1 MKKSHPLQPRA
12 FTLIEL
18 LVVIAIIG
26 ILAAMLLPALARAKA
41 KARRIKCVNNLGSL
55 GKAFMGFAHDNGG
68 RLPWQ
73 LTPRQVSHHFGSNYR
88 AELGP
93 IFSTAAMKSELQ
105 TAKILVSPCDADRE
119 AANEEAQKNWT
130 SYNVKANR
138 FIPATATSYVL
149 IQGADMARP
158 STLLAGTRNFS
169 SCDAAA
175 SHWSG
180 ADEDPIPSNA
190 MTGLNK
196 SQGQIVKADGSASL
210 STDADLGSSGKVV
223 KGHINS
229 YGGVT
234 LGHASTQIIGCETNC
249 KELPPPGWNDLPEII
264 QGGMVGFMLEKEAG
278 GNSTYKIVRGKF
290 SWKEAKKAAEDA
302 GGHLATIT
310 SQKEWETV
318 LAVAGANRVWLGG
331 YQPSGSTTE
340 SDPAGG
346 WVWVTG
352 EPMSCTA
359 WVAREPNNWEGKEH
373 YMELLPK

>member
-1 MKKSHPLQPRA
+1 MNTRNQPRTQG

-26 ILAAMLLPALARAKA
+26 ILAAMILPALANAKRRA
-41 KARRIKCVNNLGSL
+41 ARTVCVSNLKQMGT
-55 GKAFMGFAHDNGG
+55 AFISFANEASN

-73 LTPRQVSHHFGSNYR
+73 LTPKLEKNEFFGEDSADPKVIFSCR
-88 AELGP
+88 GMKRELGD
-93 IFSTAAMKSELQ
+93 AG
-105 TAKILVSPCDADRE
+105 ILHSPCDPDRK
-119 AANEEAQKNWT
+119 AANEAAVLQWDKYSVRSPVPSEAI
-130 SYNVKANR
+130 SYELVK
-138 FIPATATSYVL
+138 
-149 IQGADMARP
+149 GADIGRP
-158 STLLAGTRNFS
+158 RTVLAVTRNM
-169 SCDAAA
+169 
-175 SHWSG
+175 SG
-180 ADEDPIPSNA
+180 CSIGSARWIGYDEESTEA
-190 MTGLNK
+190 MAKLARNE
-196 SQGQIVKADGSASL
+196 GQMLLADGSAH
-210 STDADLGSSGKVV
+210 TANDATLKQNYSSHIMETGGLY
-223 KGHINS
+223 KGQ
-229 YGGVT
+229 
-234 LGHASTQIIGCETNC
+234 ASTQMLGCGDVEVVQLT
-249 KELPPPGWNDLPEII
+249 PPGWNDLPEII